1 MTDAAQKR
9 PLPDSTFHM
18 LRCVTAI
25 VHADDVV
32 KKEERQF
39 LKTLVAYF
47 EGNFVI
53 SDAHKV
59 QLMQDLQIAPEIND
73 LLPQVTDRQDRENLV
88 LFAGM
93 LAKADGEMH
102 PDEVAV
108 LKKIRRYNKEHEETR
123 AAVAVP
129 VPAQIVNAAP
139 VVNLDLL
146 ADEVR
151 EIVRQEFYREGV
163 QKSGIEHK
171 SSVLSVTDA
180 FVERGNLIHPDVF
193 DALTVKKKP
202 SISTQRTLMQKEKVL
217 SRARFHYTYIIKAFL
232 MAALAG
238 WLTHWGLGKA
248 YAMIYSMVQSLSLS
262 PSLLHPSFWHWA
274 LMLGGWAVFSA
285 IMACKL
291 LIWWATEI
299 ILTDRRLLYKHGV
312 VFVKYTKID
321 LRQLFETVVNQSR
334 LGAMLNYGSVFIY
347 SNMVDTS
354 IKGDKYDRNI
364 VLPSIDDPH
373 GFATR
378 IDRAKRLL
386 RTMGD

>member
-1 MTDAAQKR
+1 MTDASQKL

-32 KKEERQF
+32 NKEERQF
-39 LKTLVAYF
+39 LKTLVTYF
-47 EGNFVI
+47 EGNFII

-59 QLMQDLQIAPEIND
+59 QLMQDLQIAPEIDD
-73 LLPQVTDRQDRENLV
+73 LLPQVTDRKDRENLV

-93 LAKADGEMH
+93 LAKADGEVD
-102 PDEVAV
+102 PSEEVV
-108 LKKIRRYNKEHEETR
+108 LKKIRRYQKEHANEVTV
-123 AAVAVP
+123 AAA
-129 VPAQIVNAAP
+129 PAQAVNAPP

-146 ADEVR
+146 ANEVR
-151 EIVRQEFYREGV
+151 EIVQQEFYREGL
-163 QKSGIEHK
+163 QKSGIERK

-202 SISTQRTLMQKEKVL
+202 SVSTQRTLMQKEKLL

-232 MAALAG
+232 LSALAG
-238 WLTHWGLGKA
+238 WFTDWGLEKA
-248 YAMIYSMVQSLSLS
+248 YALIYSMQQSLSL
-262 PSLLHPSFWHWA
+262 PPVLLHPAFWYWA
-274 LMLGGWAVFSA
+274 LMLGGWAVFVA
-285 IMACKL
+285 IMAYKL
-291 LIWWATEI
+291 LVWWATEI
-299 ILTDRRLLYKHGV
+299 ILTDRRLLFKEGV
-312 VFVKYTKID
+312 IFVKYTKID

-364 VLPSIDDPH
+364 VLPCIDDPH

-378 IDRAKRLL
+378 VDRAKRIL
-386 RTMGD
+386 RATGDQP